1 MKITVLVDNN
11 TITDKY
17 FYAEP
22 ALSLF
27 IEVKD
32 KKILF
37 DTGYSDI
44 FIKNAIK
51 SGTDISSVDYVI
63 LSHGHDDHSGG
74 LKYLTDFYKN
84 KKNSPP
90 LIIAGQEFFNKRYD
104 STGEFGCPVSKKEL
118 EKIFELKISPEPLWI
133 NDDIVFLGKIPNEND
148 FEHQS
153 PCGISGNYPDY
164 VNEDSAIAVKLPQGL
179 VIVSG
184 CAHAGIVNIC
194 EYAKRVCHTEK
205 IISIIGGLHLHNADK
220 AVIQK
225 TCGYI
230 KNLQLDSL
238 FACHCTGLK
247 AKCSLNSAANLQEVG
262 SGLIIEF

>member
-51 SGTDISSVDYVI
+51 SETDISSVDYVI

-84 KKNSPP
+84 KKNSPS

-104 STGEFGCPVSKKEL
+104 STGEFGCPVSKNKL
-118 EKIFELKISPEPLWI
+118 EKIFELKISTEPLWI
-133 NDDIVFLGKIPNEND
+133 DENIVFLGKIPNEND
-148 FEHQS
+148 FENKI
-153 PCGISGNYPDY
+153 PCGGFFNIS
-164 VNEDSAIAVKLPQGL
+164 
-179 VIVSG
+179 
-184 CAHAGIVNIC
+184 
-194 EYAKRVCHTEK
+194 
-205 IISIIGGLHLHNADK
+205 
-220 AVIQK
+220 
-225 TCGYI
+225 
-230 KNLQLDSL
+230 
-238 FACHCTGLK
+238 
-247 AKCSLNSAANLQEVG
+247 
-262 SGLIIEF
+262 